1 MKPGR
6 VHSAGLLHVLPHTA
20 ASGDTAR
27 RRAHG
32 PRPGVV
38 LATGCLALFLLGVNT
53 TAINAA
59 LPAIAHDLDVG
70 TGTLS
75 WAVNVYM
82 LAVAALV
89 VLGGRL
95 GDMFGQRT
103 AGLVGLGIFAV
114 GSVLV
119 ALSADGT
126 LLVAGRLVQ
135 GLGATLV
142 MPATTAVLRLAYP
155 PERQGFAQGVWGAV
169 GGAAFALG
177 PLIGGVLTDELS
189 WRWVWWGSAVWA
201 LAVAALAHLTLRAL
215 PGREA
220 WAGFDAAGTVL
231 LGVPLFAL
239 VLAFQQI
246 PVRGAD
252 SAAVVTAFT
261 VSVLGLAAL
270 VVVESRRTAPLLHL
284 RLLRRPALV
293 AACVG
298 TGVNTLFLI
307 GLLYFFNLYAQAEA
321 TLDYSAVAASV
332 ALLPYGA
339 CVFATSLLSGPLCDR
354 VGFRLPVALGML
366 CCAAGALW
374 LARIDGASRYG
385 EVWPGTVVLGLGVG
399 ITLSAPSAAG
409 LRTLPAGNAGE
420 GAGIIN
426 VVRYLTAALVVSA
439 GTLVFLTEGGR
450 RLDDHLDRAGVA
462 RQDDARIDRLL
473 TGVGE
478 RLEAVERGLDPAAR
492 HAVRQGAAAGLAHG
506 FASVMLWLAVAALV
520 GAVLWTLLVRG
531 RPRG

>member
-6 VHSAGLLHVLPHTA
+6 VRSAGLLHVPPTPGPHDGARHA
-20 ASGDTAR
+20 AADS
-27 RRAHG
+27 
-32 PRPGVV
+32 PGVV

-59 LPAIAHDLDVG
+59 LPAIARDLDVG
-70 TGTLS
+70 TATLS
-75 WAVNVYM
+75 WAVDVYM
-82 LAVAALV
+82 LVAAALV
-89 VLGGRL
+89 VLSGRL
-95 GDMFGQRT
+95 GDMLGQRT
-103 AGLVGLGIFAV
+103 AALIGLPVFAA
-114 GSVLV
+114 GAVLV

-126 LLVAGRLVQ
+126 LLVVGRLVQ

-169 GGAAFALG
+169 GGSAFAVG

-201 LAVAALAHLTLRAL
+201 LAVAVLAHVTLRSL
-215 PGREA
+215 PGREP
-220 WAGFDAAGTVL
+220 WAGFDAAGTSL
-231 LGVPLFAL
+231 LCVSLFAL

-246 PVRGAD
+246 PAWGAG
-252 SAAVVTAFT
+252 SAQVVASFAVAVV
-261 VSVLGLAAL
+261 VLEVL
-270 VVVESRRTAPLLHL
+270 VAVESRRTAPLLHL
-284 RLLRRPALV
+284 RLLRKPALV

-298 TGVNTLFLI
+298 TCVNTLFLI

-321 TLDYSAVAASV
+321 TLDYSAVGASV

-339 CVFATSLLSGPLCDR
+339 CILTTSLLSGPLCDR

-366 CCAAGALW
+366 CCAAGAFW
-374 LARIDGASRYG
+374 LAQVDAASGYG
-385 EVWPGTVVLGLGVG
+385 DVWPGTVVLGLGVG

-409 LRTLPAGNAGE
+409 LRALPSANAGE

-426 VVRYLTAALVVSA
+426 VFRYLTAALVVSA
-439 GTLVFLTEGGR
+439 GTLLFLTAGGE
-450 RLDDHLDRAGVA
+450 RLNDRLDRAGVP
-462 RQDDARIDRLL
+462 RQDDVRIDRLL

-478 RLEAVERGLDPAAR
+478 RLDSVEQGLGPAAR
-492 HAVRQGAAAGLAHG
+492 HAVREGAAAGLAHG
-506 FASVMLWLAVAALV
+506 FATVMLWLGILTLV
-520 GAVLWTLLVRG
+520 GTVLWALLLR

>member
-6 VHSAGLLHVLPHTA
+6 VRSAGLLHVLPHAA
-20 ASGDTAR
+20 ASAPGGT
-27 RRAHG
+27 
-32 PRPGVV
+32 RPGVV

-59 LPAIAHDLDVG
+59 LPAMARDLGVG

-82 LAVAALV
+82 LAVATLV

-95 GDMFGQRT
+95 GDMFGQRA
-103 AGLVGLGIFAV
+103 AGLVGLGVFAA
-114 GSVLV
+114 GAVLV
-119 ALSADGT
+119 ALAADGT

-155 PERQGFAQGVWGAV
+155 PEKQGFAQGVWGAV
-169 GGAAFALG
+169 GGSAFALG
-177 PLIGGVLTDELS
+177 PLIGGLLTDELS

-201 LAVAALAHLTLRAL
+201 LAVAALAHVTLRTL
-215 PGREA
+215 PGREP

-239 VLAFQQI
+239 VLAFQQV
-246 PVRGAD
+246 PAWGAG
-252 SAAVVTAFT
+252 SAAVVTAFAGA
-261 VSVLGLAAL
+261 VVGLVAL
-270 VVVESRRTAPLLHL
+270 VVVESRRAAPLLHL

-307 GLLYFFNLYAQAEA
+307 GLLYFFNLYAQAAA

-339 CVFATSLLSGPLCDR
+339 CVFATSLASGPLCDR

-366 CCAAGALW
+366 CCSGGAFW
-374 LARIDGASRYG
+374 LAQVDGASRYG
-385 EVWPGTVVLGLGVG
+385 GLWPGTVVLGLGVG
-399 ITLSAPSAAG
+399 LTLSAPSAAG
-409 LRTLPAGNAGE
+409 LRALPPANAGE

-450 RLDDHLDRAGVA
+450 RLNDHLDRAGVA
-462 RQDDARIDRLL
+462 RQDDARIDGLL

-478 RLEAVERGLDPAAR
+478 RLDAVEPGLGSTAR
-492 HAVRQGAAAGLAHG
+492 HAVREGAAAGLAHG
-506 FASVMLWLAVAALV
+506 FASVMLGLAVLTLV
-520 GAVLWTLLVRG
+520 GAVAWTLLLRT